1 MDNPKKFQTG
11 NVITITLA
19 HLIHDVYS
27 SFLAPLLPLLIDKLS
42 ISYTMAGLLTVFQR
56 IPAFLN
62 PVIGIVADKIA
73 IRYVLIISPALTAV
87 SMSLIGVASSYTLV
101 VILLVTAGFGSAMF
115 HVPGPVMIKFIA
127 GNRIGKGMS
136 FFMLGGELARS
147 IAPVFILGA
156 VSIWGLEGSYKVM
169 PVGVLASVILFFKF
183 RNIKISDKFKKESK
197 EKTLSIKNTF
207 YKYLP
212 LFIKITG
219 IYIFISLLKST
230 FTAFL
235 PTFLTTEGS
244 SLWEGGIALAIL
256 QLTGAIGAFMS
267 GTISDKFGRRNT
279 LLVTA
284 IVAPVLTLLFL
295 VVKGAVMFM
304 VLIILGFFLI
314 SSTPVIL
321 AITNELQSEHP
332 GFINGIQMTINFVTG
347 ALSVFIVGL
356 MGDIFGLYITYIT
369 CAFLSLLSIPIILSL
384 KKK

>member
-1 MDNPKKFQTG
+1 MNKPGKFQTG
-11 NVITITLA
+11 SVLTISIA

-42 ISYTMAGLLTVFQR
+42 ISYSMAGFLTVVQR
-56 IPAFLN
+56 LPAFLN
-62 PVIGIVADKIA
+62 PLIGIIADKIA
-73 IRYVLIISPALTAV
+73 IRYVLIISPAITAI
-87 SMSLIGVASSYTLV
+87 SMSLLGVAPSYTLIAV
-101 VILLVTAGFGSAMF
+101 LLLVAGLGSAMF

-169 PVGVLASVILFFKF
+169 PIGVLASVILFFKF
-183 RNIKISDKFKKESK
+183 RNIKISEELKHRAE
-197 EKTLSIKNTF
+197 EKTTSIKSTF
-207 YKYLP
+207 RKHLS
-212 LFIKITG
+212 LFIKIAG
-219 IYIFISLLKST
+219 IYIFISLLKSV

-235 PTFLTTEGS
+235 PTFLTGEGN
-244 SLWEGGIALAIL
+244 SLWEGGIALALL

-267 GTISDKFGRRNT
+267 GTISDKLGRRNT
-279 LLVTA
+279 LLITS
-284 IVAPVLTLLFL
+284 IVAPILTILFLLTKGLLLFI
-295 VVKGAVMFM
+295 
-304 VLIILGFFLI
+304 VLILLGFFLI

-321 AITNELQSEHP
+321 AITNELKSEHP

-347 ALSVFIVGL
+347 ALSVFIVGF
-356 MGDIFGLYITYIT
+356 MGDLFGLYTTYIA
-369 CAFLSLLSIPIILSL
+369 CALLSLLSIPFILSL